1 MPNGYASNYCSN
13 ILEKKVFPQEQGV
26 AKNFK
31 SKQTHVG
38 FSMSILV
45 QSQDEC
51 MQIKADFLHVFPIT
65 IWLKVEEGNICSCI
79 IALHSELPLSF

>member
-1 MPNGYASNYCSN
+1 M
-13 ILEKKVFPQEQGV
+13 
-26 AKNFK
+26 AKNSK

-51 MQIKADFLHVFPIT
+51 MQIKADILHVFFE
-65 IWLKVEEGNICSCI
+65 IWLRLQKRKMLMHSCPSLR
-79 IALHSELPLSF
+79 IAPELLGKYYLEIEI

>member
-1 MPNGYASNYCSN
+1 MVMQAITVITYW
-13 ILEKKVFPQEQGV
+13 LKREKNVFPQAQGV
-26 AKNFK
+26 AENSK

-51 MQIKADFLHVFPIT
+51 MQIKADLLQVFPI
-65 IWLKVEEGNICSCI
+65 EM
-79 IALHSELPLSF
+79 

>member
-1 MPNGYASNYCSN
+1 M
-13 ILEKKVFPQEQGV
+13 
-26 AKNFK
+26 

-51 MQIKADFLHVFPIT
+51 MQIKVDLLQVFTIE
-65 IWLKVEEGNICSCI
+65 IWL
-79 IALHSELPLSF
+79 